1 MYGDIRVCFEGCC
14 HWIRSQQV
22 VQADFDQ
29 AVHAADPIHHNPVL
43 TKVRCPK
50 SLSPASDDIE
60 KGVGFYLGVR
70 CRLTDAT
77 LLTGATLRFLKKE
90 RTIRA
95 ATPRISTC
103 SSGNKRTRTSR
114 KSKA

>member
-22 VQADFDQ
+22 VQSDFDQ

-77 LLTGATLRFLKKE
+77 LPDGRNPPIFEKGTDHSRGDATDLDLQQWKQAHKDLTQK
-90 RTIRA
+90 
-95 ATPRISTC
+95 
-103 SSGNKRTRTSR
+103 
-114 KSKA
+114 